1 MSLIIC
7 PECKKEIS
15 SSAIVCVHCGR
26 PIAQYKKAVLTEFTD
41 GKLTAIK
48 GIRETLD
55 YGLADAKRL
64 SENAPCNLATGLTL
78 EECEKLRTQ
87 LEEYCVIID
96 IVDDLKSEEHNDVIE
111 RLEAERLSG
120 ARPPLYRRP
129 RCPVCG
135 LPEIKM
141 VERKVPV
148 FFGLF
153 KKTKIVSVCK
163 ACGFELI

>member
-1 MSLIIC
+1 MNHL
-7 PECKKEIS
+7 
-15 SSAIVCVHCGR
+15 G
-26 PIAQYKKAVLTEFTD
+26 T
-41 GKLTAIK
+41 
-48 GIRETLD
+48 
-55 YGLADAKRL
+55 KRL
-64 SENAPCNLATGLTL
+64 ETERL
-78 EECEKLRTQ
+78 EAER
-87 LEEYCVIID
+87 LEAER
-96 IVDDLKSEEHNDVIE
+96 LEAERLEAERLEAE